1 MTQEDRWAFLSP
13 SLRSSRIL
21 TLDSSCQCVSTAPKR
36 KHDPKAPTFLRSPQE
51 KDEEV
56 GAKSQQ
62 NQAMS
67 RSHISSQGSK
77 TVHYFSEKES
87 GGQRGL
93 AEGGAGDE
101 SRDCSWWGTGSGLS
115 QKREVDSVPWSCQ
128 GTVFGQHTG
137 QARIWDPQWHCKKTS
152 DTLSGREGRGCWHR
166 DMGTWREL
174 LGMEHLNKFSD
185 QCGHISDGLGRVHPG
200 IQG

>member
-77 TVHYFSEKES
+77 DVGRTWGVHLVFDLSATLRFLVPVFAGGCAFAFKEP
-87 GGQRGL
+87 
-93 AEGGAGDE
+93 
-101 SRDCSWWGTGSGLS
+101 
-115 QKREVDSVPWSCQ
+115 VDSNLHNSGVLHGDHKRFSSVAHRTQNLGTLCPPVWSKDQESSYFPFFKMIFSCLHF
-128 GTVFGQHTG
+128 VLVS
-137 QARIWDPQWHCKKTS
+137 ILKII
-152 DTLSGREGRGCWHR
+152 LS
-166 DMGTWREL
+166 
-174 LGMEHLNKFSD
+174 S
-185 QCGHISDGLGRVHPG
+185 
-200 IQG
+200 